1 MNSSTRYAAPATRF
15 VRRPR
20 FTRTASFRLTLFH
33 AGLFAVAGLVLFGM
47 IYWAATDFAA
57 RDEAQEIELEIALV
71 EEEMRLLG
79 VDRLPEIIDTHL
91 QRREDVR
98 AVYLLQDAEGRKIT
112 GNIDARTPVLG
123 ATVVD
128 VDFDGEIRN
137 VRAQGHRLANGQ
149 YLLVGQD
156 AHILREMEE
165 TLLQS
170 FGVGLVFVLLAMIL
184 GGGYIGARYVARVG
198 AISRTAR
205 AIVGGDMTSRA
216 LITGRGDEFDDLAM
230 SLNAMLDRI
239 DELMRSMRQIS
250 NDVAHDLRTPLTRF
264 RQRLELANR
273 HAHTVEDYRS
283 TIGVA
288 IADVDSILET
298 FGALLRIAQSEG
310 GEQPMPSAAIDL
322 SALVRTVAEDFAP
335 AAEDQG
341 HVLTTDV
348 ENGVAIAGDPRLIT
362 QLLVNLIDNAIR
374 HTPAGTNIA
383 LQVRLD
389 RDRPVLAVADT
400 GPGIPSA
407 EMGNVLKPFYRL
419 EASRT
424 TEGSGLGLNLVA
436 AIAKQHRAELKLSSI
451 APGLLVEVVFPK
463 SQANSVGRVAR
474 SSAAA
479 Q

>member
-15 VRRPR
+15 ARRPR

-33 AGLFAVAGLVLFGM
+33 AGLFAVAGLALFGM

-57 RDEAQEIELEIALV
+57 QDEAQEIELEIALV

-79 VDRLPEIIDTHL
+79 ADRLPEIIDTHL

-123 ATVVD
+123 PTTVA
-128 VDFDGEIRN
+128 VDFNGEIRN
-137 VRAQGHRLANGQ
+137 VRANGHMLANGQ

-205 AIVGGDMTSRA
+205 AIVGGNMTSRA
-216 LITGRGDEFDDLAM
+216 PVTGRGDEFDDLAM

-273 HAHTVEDYRS
+273 HALTVEDYRS
-283 TIGVA
+283 TIGIA

-298 FGALLRIAQSEG
+298 FGALLRIAQIEA
-310 GEQPMPSAAIDL
+310 GEQAMPSVAIDL

-341 HVLTTDV
+341 YVLTTDI
-348 ENGVAIAGDPRLIT
+348 ENAVAIEGDPRLIT
-362 QLLVNLIDNAIR
+362 QLLVNLVDNAIR
-374 HTPAGTNIA
+374 HTPVGTRIA
-383 LQVRLD
+383 LHARLD
-389 RDRPVLAVADT
+389 GDQPVLAVADT
-400 GPGIPSA
+400 GPGIPAA

-436 AIAKQHRAELKLSSI
+436 AIAKQHRAELRLSSI
-451 APGLLVEVVFPK
+451 APGLLAEVVFPR
-463 SQANSVGRVAR
+463 AAAPVGGAVPSA
-474 SSAAA
+474 SAA
-479 Q
+479 